1 MSNLEIRT
9 LLSVFATA
17 LTFGCSPQ
25 VLPED
30 DDVSDLPD
38 EEVPALGDDDDATD
52 EQADDDDATEEAAD
66 DDDATPVDDD
76 DATEDAADDDD
87 VPAVSCSD
95 AYEENDTAELA
106 ASLGFGDYA
115 GLTMCQGDDDYYAIA
130 ALAGDRLILDL
141 SFVDEQ
147 GDIDVQLQDAAG
159 AWVASGTTANDDE
172 HLEADIEVDGL
183 YFARV
188 YRFGTDGEPIQDYSL
203 SVDAGEI
210 PEPVACPLDPWED
223 NDDEAAAASVS
234 AGAYT
239 AASICMD
246 DPDWYAVDATEGQLL
261 TVDLLFIDEE
271 GDVDLRVVAPDGTY
285 TSSVSVSDDESLT
298 VESTVAGTY
307 LVRATLFADPGLEH
321 GNTYD
326 LNVSLQ

>member
-1 MSNLEIRT
+1 MSTLEIRT

-30 DDVSDLPD
+30 DDLSDLPD
-38 EEVPALGDDDDATD
+38 EEVPALGDDDDAT
-52 EQADDDDATEEAAD
+52 EEVADDDDATEEAAD
-66 DDDATPVDDD
+66 DDDATPGDDD
-76 DATEDAADDDD
+76 DSAPDE
-87 VPAVSCSD
+87 VPAVSCED

-106 ASLGFGDYA
+106 ASLGLGAYP
-115 GLTMCQGDDDYYAIA
+115 GLTICQGDDDYYAVA
-130 ALAGDRLILDL
+130 LLAGDRLVLDL
-141 SFVDEQ
+141 SFVDAD

-172 HLEADIEVDGL
+172 HLEADIAEDGL

-188 YRFGTDGEPIQDYSL
+188 YRFGTEGEPVQGYELSL
-203 SVDAGEI
+203 DVGEV
-210 PEPVACPLDPWED
+210 PEPVDCPLDPWED
-223 NDDEAAAASVS
+223 NDDEASASIVG
-234 AGAYT
+234 AGSFSG
-239 AASICMD
+239 ASICMD
-246 DPDWYAVDATEGQLL
+246 DPDWFAVDAAEGQRL

-285 TSSVSVSDDESLT
+285 SSAVSVSDDETLT
-298 VESTVAGTY
+298 VESTLAGTY

-326 LNVSLQ
+326 LSVSLQ